1 MKRTLLPLLSLSI
14 SLSARASGVAALGD
28 IACGIYTNTA
38 TTGIPCVANEW
49 LDGVLNVGEGSY
61 TPDWWTDYGVTNPN
75 ASPAPDAAATTGQLK
90 WCVRQTAA
98 LLDNVATNV
107 GGAGSWLFWTAANLP
122 PDDNDVAVTVAEFA
136 ALVEPVVDR
145 VQQLEIDSMYTSAD
159 GSSIS
164 NLFDYGSYS
173 NEPVSLAHLK
183 NVFNFDP
190 EIDSYADG
198 IPDWWQRYYGL
209 ISWGDYGEGDPNADF
224 DWDGLA
230 DYAEW
235 LAGSDPTDRD
245 TDGDGLVD
253 GVDPDPNEPD
263 PGTDANHNGIPD
275 SFEVFWFGSTSA
287 TPYPTYRDDAGF
299 TLLDRMAAG
308 LCPTNTSPEPSAY
321 PLDGLRATPLVPRF
335 GADAVT
341 NAIVWQRSFAID
353 RHGAWEQ
360 YFVSSAPDPVSP
372 PYESVYGDWALD
384 GLVLEWE
391 DSAGGF
397 GSAAFSPE
405 WTTYRIPVSTN
416 DPATLTLRL
425 RATRTGLARCPAPL
439 LLLEYAPTVSFPG
452 LPSSQQDDVR
462 LVASPR
468 GEDVPF
474 RIDRSGRPS
483 SSELSSDEEDSLVF
497 LLPRGASYSRTSPD
511 GATLA
516 QGTLSFRFPG
526 VVSIPQIAPGAAPAL
541 RSGPRP
547 PRELLL
553 AILDPEL
560 RFGYGHAWLGWDVG
574 WDWTEGRYV
583 RRSPYPLDSACL
595 WRSFQCDDT
604 GRYVCNCEPE
614 LLTGTPPEYEEWFDP
629 VLDVNWQTEVATGR
643 IFLGGSLVW
652 SNSVAHSRWYPDWE
666 DLSDDCGCESACA
679 TCEDAE
685 GPSHSS
691 LAFRIPLGQPREG
704 QLSGFLW
711 FRTEGPI
718 SISPDVFEVLA
729 RADATVSDTTD
740 GTNRTVVCAGGR
752 GRTVLLEPITN
763 GVRATVRLTATG
775 SLEHTWEIANENG
788 SPSRVRLRRI
798 SRKNAVMSDALYVH
812 DGSDW
817 NVVDPVANTLSS
829 LRTTDLL
836 DDPEDPTFTEERVL
850 ADASDASRV
859 YSHTISVSRRFGE
872 GDSAVLREVERRED
886 VGTPY
891 EKTATASYWE
901 DGGGRAGLPR
911 LVAGDARP
919 WSWTDYD
926 DRGRSVLAFEQR
938 DGSET
943 PWDGT
948 GWSLSSPPAPSA
960 FATASDYTPLPGDSN
975 HRDDIPAVRTQSRY
989 AIDGYS
995 PILIARTWF
1004 VYVRG
1009 TNAGLPSVTV
1019 RTERAASQ
1027 SAQFGDPS
1035 NAVSVAVSVDP
1046 DAEGVPLLLR
1056 GRPLSYTGE
1065 DGVTTTYSYDLGA
1078 WNASTRTFA
1087 AGSGASHL
1095 RTRVLAT
1102 TPEAPNGV
1110 PLVSTVSETVEDAVH
1125 GDELWSATRVL
1136 LANGSL
1142 SDPFD
1147 WEARVYD
1154 DQDRL
1159 RSTLYSDGSAST
1171 NAYSCCRLLFTIDR
1185 NGLKRERLAETGS
1198 DHLRYAWLDNPFA
1211 DLPKNKWIPLE
1222 YNYTTPGAYINERTF
1237 SFRAVESLFDPLGR
1251 EIRRRILSTEPNRSK
1266 SIGSLRRSND
1276 AWESV
1281 ETNIYPFGSS
1291 DYRIHVDARGL
1302 RTVTDVY
1309 RDESANET
1317 WTESF
1322 SGTNLLERVITL
1334 SVRGGGTETAREWDD
1349 EWTRSLSFSRY
1360 GADGCRTDYTVSMAS
1375 DAPVVT
1381 NSVAVSDFLGR
1392 TARVVT
1398 PLSDSAY
1405 AYDGASSRVLSVS
1418 DAVSGLSTAT
1428 LYDARR
1434 EPVGSVSAGVSSL
1447 SATRYELS
1455 SGDWW
1460 RVTETREAAGAQTN
1474 LLSTVRERLTGLSN
1488 ARRSEVV
1495 SIPADG
1501 PTTTTLVSFDPATS
1515 VSTETNLVDGL
1526 APRVVRSMFGRVFE
1540 TEDRDGT
1547 IHRSFFDTYGRPY
1560 LTGDLLPDGS
1570 FVWRTWTLRNALGD
1584 VTDEIEL
1591 TLGSL
1596 PAIGLAQG
1604 HSSAIVTYPNNDNNQ
1619 TKWRGLWTQYA
1630 YDVRGNL
1637 IASWDKEGYG
1647 RFYERDS
1654 IGRIVGTY
1662 GAEYPSAR
1670 LLDTA
1675 GRLVGLETIRAGASW
1690 DRTSWDYDAATGLCT
1705 NKTYA
1710 DGTTMAHTFTADGL
1724 PLRTTLASG
1733 AWTQN
1738 AYDAS
1743 RRLASVSTSDGEG
1756 DHALSYDAF
1765 GRVTDAV
1772 GPDTQYHYV
1781 RDALGR
1787 VTCESR
1793 DDAFANP
1800 FSSISRS
1807 FDECGRPAGYALEFA
1822 PDFPDD
1828 FRQSVCYDW
1837 GMDGNLAGMTLS
1849 NAQGRAVDFV
1859 FSWEQGR
1866 FAGCEALDEFGGS
1879 IFYRANVRARRRP
1892 RLVTSCAAGNDFG
1905 DVRSFSYAYDAVGRP
1920 VERDFDSFAYDARG
1934 QVTNAAIDGA
1944 SYRYAYDHIGNRTSA
1959 NEDGTATSYTAN
1971 NVNQYTAVGS
1981 AEPEY
1986 DEDGN
1991 LVDDGTRTFSWS
2003 AAGRLTEASVGDVRV
2018 RSVYDWRGRRIER
2031 YVERLVGWWY
2041 ELVEMRQFVYDDWN
2055 LVHEYRYDAVTWEET
2070 EIEYFW
2076 GPDLSGTLQGAGGV
2090 GGLVAVS
2097 VDGDYYFPGYD
2108 NNGNVI
2114 GYWNEDGDLVAE
2126 YAYDAFGNTIYEDG
2140 DLADFFPHRFST
2152 KYYDSETDL
2161 YYYGYRY
2168 YSPSLGRWISR
2179 DPIEEEG
2186 GNNLY
2191 GFLANSCLC
2200 CLDPF
2205 GLKTYLIHSIG
2216 DSMTYGVRTRN
2227 SRLMFN
2233 KGRENSMDNAK
2244 LVPLRDNQGWRGFL
2258 KEKLDGWSHAN
2269 RALDIKF
2276 EFVGNHA
2283 ESTIPGNVPHDG
2295 YPGVKASEYMNKY
2308 KPNLCGGGIYIVF
2321 LGMNDANA
2329 IGAKNPSSWNNLMSD
2344 TKEGFER
2351 ILNAINDN
2359 SPELLLL
2366 GKPPLMTTMV
2376 EPERREKV
2384 NAVLQQHIY
2393 PFIDSLYDSWSPKYN
2408 KTGDVRIFQQ
2418 LHTVET
2424 VDDGFHYSI
2433 EGNRLIADKLFKE
2446 ITDFVRGIPEF

>member
-1 MKRTLLPLLSLSI
+1 MKRPLLLLLSLSACI
-14 SLSARASGVAALGD
+14 SARASGVAALGD
-28 IACGIYTNTA
+28 IACGIYTNGA
-38 TTGIPCVANEW
+38 TVGIPCVTNEW
-49 LDGVLNVGEGSY
+49 LDGVLNVDGGTSY
-61 TPDWWTDYGVTNPN
+61 TPNWWADYGVAKPN
-75 ASPAPDAAATTGQLK
+75 ASPAPDAAATMGQLK

-107 GGAGSWLFWTAANLP
+107 GGADSWLSWTAASLP
-122 PDDNDVAVTVAEFA
+122 PGDNDAAVTVAEFA

-145 VQQLEIDSMYTSAD
+145 VQELEIDSMYTPAEW
-159 GSSIS
+159 SSIS
-164 NLFDYGSYS
+164 ALFDYGSLS
-173 NEPVSLAHLK
+173 NELVSLAHLA

-190 EIDSYADG
+190 EIDSYTDG
-198 IPDWWQRYYGL
+198 IPDWWQRYWGL
-209 ISWGDYGEGDPNADF
+209 ISWSEYGTETDPEADF
-224 DWDGLA
+224 DWDGLT
-230 DYAEW
+230 DLEEW

-372 PYESVYGDWALD
+372 PYESGYDDWALD

-439 LLLEYAPTVSFPG
+439 HLLEYAPTVSFPG

-516 QGTLSFRFPG
+516 QGTLSFRLPC

-574 WDWTEGRYV
+574 WDWSEGRYV

-595 WRSFQCDDT
+595 WQSFQCDDT
-604 GRYVCNCEPE
+604 GRYVCDCEPE
-614 LLTGTPPEYEEWFDP
+614 LLTGTPPEYEAWFDP
-629 VLDVNWQTEVATGR
+629 VLDVDWETETATGT

-652 SNSVAHSRWYPDWE
+652 SNSVVHSRWYPDWE

-711 FRTEGPI
+711 FRTEAPI

-752 GRTVLLEPITN
+752 GRTVLLEPATN

-775 SLEHTWEIANENG
+775 SLEHTWEIVNENG
-788 SPSRVRLRRI
+788 SASRVRLRRI

-886 VGTPY
+886 VGTPF
-891 EKTATASYWE
+891 EKTTTASYWE

-911 LVAGDARP
+911 LVAGDARA

-926 DRGRSVLAFEQR
+926 ERGRAVLAFEQR

-948 GWSLSSPPAPSA
+948 GWSLASPPAASA
-960 FATASDYTPLPGDSN
+960 FATESDYTPLAGDSN

-989 AIDGYS
+989 AIDGYA
-995 PILIARTWF
+995 PILVARTWF

-1009 TNAGLPSVTV
+1009 TNAGLPFVSV

-1035 NAVSVAVSVDP
+1035 NAVSVAVSVDS

-1056 GRPLSYTGE
+1056 GRPLSCTGE
-1065 DGVTTTYSYDLGA
+1065 DGVTTTYSYDLGT
-1078 WNASTRTFA
+1078 WNASARTFA

-1102 TPEAPNGV
+1102 APEAPNGV
-1110 PLVSTVSETVEDAVH
+1110 PFVSTVSETVEDAVH
-1125 GDELWSATRVL
+1125 GNEVWSATHVL
-1136 LANGSL
+1136 LAGGSL
-1142 SDPFD
+1142 SEPFD

-1159 RSTLYSDGSAST
+1159 RSTLHSDGSTST
-1171 NAYSCCRLLFTIDR
+1171 NDYSCCRLLFTVGRDGFR
-1185 NGLKRERLAETGS
+1185 RERLADTGT
-1198 DHLRYAWLDNPFA
+1198 DHLRYAWLDRSFSR
-1211 DLPKNKWIPLE
+1211 LPQNHTAGPVE
-1222 YNYTTPGAYINERTF
+1222 HTVPGAYPYAQT
-1237 SFRAVESLFDPLGR
+1237 SDFRATKLLFDPIGR
-1251 EIRRRILSTEPNRSK
+1251 ETSRRIMTTRPRYAK
-1266 SIGSLRRSND
+1266 SIGDLSAIPADGS
-1276 AWESV
+1276 WQSV

-1309 RDESANET
+1309 RDESVDET
-1317 WTESF
+1317 LVESF
-1322 SGTNLLERVITL
+1322 SGTNLLERVATL
-1334 SVRGGGTETAREWDD
+1334 YVRGGGAETFHQWDAD
-1349 EWTRSLSFSRY
+1349 WTRSLSFSRY
-1360 GADGCRTDYTVSMAS
+1360 GADGCRTDYSVSMAS

-1392 TARVVT
+1392 TAGVVT

-1405 AYDGASSRVLSVS
+1405 AYDGASSRVLSVF
-1418 DAVSGLSTAT
+1418 DAVSGLSTAS
-1428 LYDARR
+1428 LYDALR
-1434 EPVGSVSAGVSSL
+1434 EPVGSVSAGVASL
-1447 SATRYELS
+1447 STTRYEQS
-1455 SGDWW
+1455 AGAWW

-1474 LLSTVRERLTGLSN
+1474 LLSTVRERLTGLSD

-1501 PTTTTLVSFDPATS
+1501 PTTTTLVSFDPDTS

-1526 APRVVRSMFGRVFE
+1526 APRIVRSMFGRVIE
-1540 TEDRDGT
+1540 SVDRDGT
-1547 IHRSFFDTYGRPY
+1547 MRRSFFDSYGRPY
-1560 LTGDLLPDGS
+1560 LAGEQSPGDY
-1570 FVWRTWTLRNALGD
+1570 FRWRTWTLRNSAGD
-1584 VTDEIEL
+1584 VVDEVEL
-1591 TLGSL
+1591 TGTVLSSM
-1596 PAIGLAQG
+1596 GLAPG
-1604 HSSAIVTYPNNDNNQ
+1604 FSSFLINATSQ
-1619 TKWRGLWTQYA
+1619 WCGLYDEYA

-1647 RFYERDS
+1647 TFYERDS
-1654 IGRIVGTY
+1654 IGRLVQTY
-1662 GAEYPSAR
+1662 GAEYPSVR
-1670 LLDTA
+1670 VLDTA
-1675 GRLVGLETIRAGASW
+1675 GRLVALGTTRDGTALDPTL
-1690 DRTSWDYDAATGLCT
+1690 WDYDPATGLCT

-1710 DGTTMAHTFTADGL
+1710 DGSSVTHTFTPDGL

-1738 AYDAS
+1738 AYDAN
-1743 RRLASVSTSDGEG
+1743 RRLSSFATSDGE
-1756 DHALSYDAF
+1756 DDYSLSYDAF
-1765 GRVTDAV
+1765 GRVADAD
-1772 GPDTQYHYV
+1772 GPNTLYHYV

-1787 VTCESR
+1787 VTAESR

-1859 FSWEQGR
+1859 FSWELGR
-1866 FAGCEALDEFGGS
+1866 LAGCEALDGNGDTVFARS
-1879 IFYRANVRARRRP
+1879 VARARRRP
-1892 RLVTSCAAGNDFG
+1892 RLATSCAAGNDFG

-1920 VERDFDSFAYDARG
+1920 VERDSDSFAYDARG
-1934 QVTNAAIDGA
+1934 QVTNAALGGA
-1944 SYRYAYDHIGNRTSA
+1944 AYRYAYDLAGNRTSA
-1959 NEDGTATSYTAN
+1959 SEAGVATAYSAN
-1971 NVNQYTAVGS
+1971 GVNQYTAVGS

-2003 AAGRLTEASVGDVRV
+2003 AAGRLMEVVDSDKELRV
-2018 RSVYDWRGRRIER
+2018 FSDYDWRGRL
-2031 YVERLVGWWY
+2031 VERNVRGLPGRITPIA
-2041 ELVEMRQFVYDDWN
+2041 EMRQFVYDDWN
-2055 LVHEYRYDAVTWEET
+2055 LVHEYRYDAVTWAVT
-2070 EIEYFW
+2070 ELEYFW
-2076 GPDLSGTLQGAGGV
+2076 GPDLSGTFQGAGGV

-2114 GYWNEDGDLVAE
+2114 GYWNEDGEIVAE

-2152 KYYDSETDL
+2152 KYYDAETDL

-2179 DPIEEEG
+2179 DPIGEEG
-2186 GNNLY
+2186 G
-2191 GFLANSCLC
+2191 
-2200 CLDPF
+2200 F
-2205 GLKTYLIHSIG
+2205 GLY
-2216 DSMTYGVRTRN
+2216 R
-2227 SRLMFN
+2227 FC
-2233 KGRENSMDNAK
+2233 DNAGTYAFDYLGQK
-2244 LVPLRDNQGWRGFL
+2244 IFVFALESLPSDAMEARQMEQAIRDCDKWVDEKADLFAKWPVFDSFRAKGNLRIKNTAFYGTQEEFAL
-2258 KEKLDGWSHAN
+2258 K
-2269 RALDIKF
+2269 
-2276 EFVGNHA
+2276 V
-2283 ESTIPGNVPHDG
+2283 
-2295 YPGVKASEYMNKY
+2295 
-2308 KPNLCGGGIYIVF
+2308 
-2321 LGMNDANA
+2321 
-2329 IGAKNPSSWNNLMSD
+2329 
-2344 TKEGFER
+2344 
-2351 ILNAINDN
+2351 
-2359 SPELLLL
+2359 
-2366 GKPPLMTTMV
+2366 
-2376 EPERREKV
+2376 RREKESFYKLL
-2384 NAVLQQHIY
+2384 NATDFSSAIHQIENSISDATE
-2393 PFIDSLYDSWSPKYN
+2393 PYDKIGIVVHGHW
-2408 KTGDVRIFQQ
+2408 D
-2418 LHTVET
+2418 
-2424 VDDGFHYSI
+2424 
-2433 EGNRLIADKLFKE
+2433 DKLHKPDGNVMMKGDSGSLISMPRASFKDVLSKSPLLNQFKDKIVFVSCFQTWKE
-2446 ITDFVRGIPEF
+2446 PQIRPGETEQTAALRAFNNAIEHPDVTNPDWKLNCNNGEWVSNFLPFDFSVKYGE